1 MVMQI
6 WLDGNLQAHYFIASE
21 YWQQNYDFVKQMLP
35 QSKVYVYEDE
45 KSNQI
50 KGFIGLQDE
59 FIAGVFFF
67 IEEEVCVFFFVRTY
81 RLAGIFHNP
90 VQSRAKLRFILRKL
104 SKALFKR
111 NIKLPVIV
119 HACLE
124 LLEIGHEI
132 YNRTVEIYKIK
143 NK

>member
-1 MVMQI
+1 MQNRTVKKSHR
-6 WLDGNLQAHYFIASE
+6 LVPVVFYNRNQHHMSFRNKFI
-21 YWQQNYDFVKQMLP
+21 NPV
-35 QSKVYVYEDE
+35 
-45 KSNQI
+45 
-50 KGFIGLQDE
+50 
-59 FIAGVFFF
+59 AGVFFF

-90 VQSRAKLRFILRKL
+90 IQSRAKLRFILCEL

-111 NIKLPVIV
+111 NIKLPLIV
-119 HACLE
+119 HACIE